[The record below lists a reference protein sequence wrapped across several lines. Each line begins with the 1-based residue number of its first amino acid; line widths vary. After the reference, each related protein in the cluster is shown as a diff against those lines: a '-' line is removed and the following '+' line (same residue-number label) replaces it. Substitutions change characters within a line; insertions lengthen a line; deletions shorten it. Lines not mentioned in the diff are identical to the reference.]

1 MATAG
6 ADALILLWQ
15 LPELLCVASLM
26 SVESEVRSLSF
37 SFDEKWLSVVGSEEL
52 LYIFSV
58 EKCIAGLNNLI
69 SLGFTDHIDTVKC
82 EGKSP

>member
-6 ADALILLWQ
+6 ADALILLWS

-37 SFDEKWLSVVGSEEL
+37 SYDEKWLSVVGSEEL
-52 LYIFSV
+52 LYIFSI
-58 EKCIAGLNNLI
+58 EKCITGTFYRFI
-69 SLGFTDHIDTVKC
+69 C
-82 EGKSP
+82 